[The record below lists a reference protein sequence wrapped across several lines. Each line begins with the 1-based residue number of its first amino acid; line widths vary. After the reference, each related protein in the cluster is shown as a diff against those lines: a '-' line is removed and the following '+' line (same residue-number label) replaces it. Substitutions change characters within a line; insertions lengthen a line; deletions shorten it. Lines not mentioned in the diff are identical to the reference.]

1 MDPFQFF
8 MMQMLLAQNMNN
20 NIPNW
25 KNGYSIGNFDQNQVQ
40 FNNNNQIERM
50 NFVFKMTNGS
60 RINLLFDPEKTV
72 EDLILT
78 FFRRMNS
85 EHLFEK
91 GGVTFIYNASEINY
105 HTKNKAKNFFYTS
118 TVNPTIVV
126 VDVNNLIGA

>member
-20 NIPNW
+20 NNQNW

-60 RINLLFDPEKTV
+60 RINLLFDTEKTV

-85 EHLFEK
+85 EHLFAK